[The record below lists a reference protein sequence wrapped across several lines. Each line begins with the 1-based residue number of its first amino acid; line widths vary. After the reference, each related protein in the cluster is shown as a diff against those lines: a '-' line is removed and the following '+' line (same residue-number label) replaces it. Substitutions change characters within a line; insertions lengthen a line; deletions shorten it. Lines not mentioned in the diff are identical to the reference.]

1 MKRKKPAGWKYKK
14 ERQNYYKNKGYK
26 DEPFDEGITETFTK
40 TGVRKRTTDRY
51 EPDYEIGLSAA
62 QSRWL
67 VEYSGRSAVKDNR
80 RNNT

>member
-40 TGVRKRTTDRY
+40 TGVRKRTTPEGKIY
-51 EPDYEIGLSAA
+51 CTN
-62 QSRWL
+62 
-67 VEYSGRSAVKDNR
+67 VKLKSSDLELMETLKNM
-80 RNNT
+80 NS

>member
-40 TGVRKRTTDRY
+40 TGVRRELQTVTT
-51 EPDYEIGLSAA
+51 GL
-62 QSRWL
+62 
-67 VEYSGRSAVKDNR
+67 
-80 RNNT
+80 

>member
-40 TGVRKRTTDRY
+40 TGVRRELQTVTSR
-51 EPDYEIGLSAA
+51 IMRSGF
-62 QSRWL
+62 QRHRWL
-67 VEYSGRSAVKDNR
+67 STEQMAGRI
-80 RNNT
+80 